1 MAIEREEPFIV
12 FVFAPQHHFQSDP
25 IKIESKVQPC
35 KGPGY
40 NSANEDKIMDNGAR
54 LHPNLIETG
63 FISKYVKSEGIS

>member
-1 MAIEREEPFIV
+1 MAIEREEPFIE

-25 IKIESKVQPC
+25 IKIESKVQPG

-40 NSANEDKIMDNGAR
+40 NSANKDKIIDKEAR

-63 FISKYVKSEGIS
+63 FISKYVKSENNS